1 MIFSSAPVSSESFSR
16 PLTHSAMNGSPT
28 GDGISRAIGLS
39 PVGTAPVADAAGAAG
54 SAGSEAGCAAE
65 AAAEAAASDGA
76 GATPQPASRPAQI
89 IMLRSIAMVLF
100 ISNILSLLLIHI
112 PGVRPLKNVMSS
124 GGKLRPSSFLTG
136 R

>member
-65 AAAEAAASDGA
+65 AAASDGA
-76 GATPQPASRPAQI
+76 GATPQPASRPAHI